1 MKNYFKNV
9 KSYEE
14 LKSQYKELLKSN
26 HPDNG
31 GDVEVMKEINIQYDA
46 LFILLMAGKEI
57 GIIGIDH

>member
-46 LFILLMAGKEI
+46 LFMI
-57 GIIGIDH
+57 

>member
-31 GDVEVMKEINIQYDA
+31 GCTIYD
-46 LFILLMAGKEI
+46 LEKQERN
-57 GIIGIDH
+57 